1 MENTVKK
8 PLWKRPALYLL
19 ILCTGVC
26 VYGCFWLIRFRIL
39 PSALIMMIIAVD
51 ILALAT
57 AGWCLLYM
65 KKRWIRICGGL
76 LAVILAIGNG
86 MMGYSFGITYNTI
99 SRMND
104 TEKLTG
110 SYVELDVMDSSVI
123 ENVKDLEGR
132 TIGVLSTMDP
142 DQKKA
147 MTDWLDSQEIQYE
160 LKEYDSSLVMAR
172 NLKGAAID
180 AIIIYQ
186 PYLSVVSSYE
196 GLEDFA
202 SSLRPLHQIE
212 WEAEPLA
219 KSDQV
224 DVTKDPFIVLVSGI
238 DTYGQISA
246 TGRSDVNMLICVNPT
261 THSILLLS
269 IPRDYYVPFVC
280 NEAPGCPADQNDKL
294 THSGIFGID
303 VTEKTLEK
311 LFDTT
316 INYDVRVNFSSVID
330 IIDALGGIDVNNVDT
345 FDIEGYHFDP
355 GIIHMDGNMA
365 LHFSRERYSFAAG
378 DRERGRNQMRVV
390 QGIIDK
396 ALSPAILENYSGILN
411 AVADSVQM
419 NISTEDIA
427 KLVSMQL
434 SNPESWNIYTYS
446 VSGGD
451 AHDFA
456 PALGDVAYVMI
467 PDELQVKNARMDIQA
482 ILNGEPPA
490 FVSKLN

>member
-1 MENTVKK
+1 
-8 PLWKRPALYLL
+8 
-19 ILCTGVC
+19 
-26 VYGCFWLIRFRIL
+26 
-39 PSALIMMIIAVD
+39 
-51 ILALAT
+51 
-57 AGWCLLYM
+57 
-65 KKRWIRICGGL
+65 
-76 LAVILAIGNG
+76 
-86 MMGYSFGITYNTI
+86 
-99 SRMND
+99 
-104 TEKLTG
+104 
-110 SYVELDVMDSSVI
+110 
-123 ENVKDLEGR
+123 
-132 TIGVLSTMDP
+132 
-142 DQKKA
+142 
-147 MTDWLDSQEIQYE
+147 
-160 LKEYDSSLVMAR
+160 
-172 NLKGAAID
+172 
-180 AIIIYQ
+180 
-186 PYLSVVSSYE
+186 
-196 GLEDFA
+196 
-202 SSLRPLHQIE
+202 
-212 WEAEPLA
+212 
-219 KSDQV
+219 
-224 DVTKDPFIVLVSGI
+224 
-238 DTYGQISA
+238 
-246 TGRSDVNMLICVNPT
+246 MLICVNPS

-311 LFDTT
+311 VFDTT

-330 IIDALGGIDVNNVDT
+330 IIDALGGIDVNSVDT

-434 SNPESWNIYTYS
+434 SKPESWNIYTYS

-467 PDELQVKNARMDIQA
+467 PDDLQVKNARMDIQA